1 MNEVAPK
8 PTREKPKSAGEDLAM
23 AIKYRDDED
32 LVFLKDCDNDDL
44 KVLADILIYK
54 KNGKKR
60 FTQELADER
69 DFRHC
74 NGDYQ
79 KVWDLIAGEL
89 QLYGGD
95 SIVNMFRRWKGVPY
109 REILE
114 NVCDKMGVNY
124 NKKSTTEKIEMNLI
138 MKVVEDALEKMSE
151 EEKRELV
158 KEMKLDV
165 EQPTVQVIIAALQ
178 AAIVAGGF
186 RSYQIAL
193 IIANAIARALLGRG
207 LTITTNAMLT
217 RVMSIFAGPVAIVIN
232 IVLTLPLITSAA
244 YRVTIPATIQVAYMR
259 QKMLHGTEG
268 ESS

>member
-1 MNEVAPK
+1 
-8 PTREKPKSAGEDLAM
+8 M
-23 AIKYRDDED
+23 AIKYRDDAD
-32 LVFLKDCDNDDL
+32 LEFLKDCDNEDL

-95 SIVNMFRRWKGVPY
+95 SIINMVRRWKGVPY

-114 NVCDKMGVNY
+114 NVCGKMRVNY
-124 NKKSTTEKIEMNLI
+124 NKKSPTEKIEMNLI

-151 EEKRELV
+151 EEKREVV

-165 EQPTVQVIIAALQ
+165 EQPTTQIIMASLQ
-178 AAIVAGGF
+178 AAIKVGGF
-186 RSYQIAL
+186 RAYEIAL
-193 IIANAIARALLGRG
+193 IVANAISRALFGKG
-207 LTITTNAMLT
+207 LSFAANAMLT
-217 RVMSIFAGPVAIVIN
+217 RLMAIFAGPLGLIAN
-232 IVLTLPLITSAA
+232 ILLTVPLITNTA